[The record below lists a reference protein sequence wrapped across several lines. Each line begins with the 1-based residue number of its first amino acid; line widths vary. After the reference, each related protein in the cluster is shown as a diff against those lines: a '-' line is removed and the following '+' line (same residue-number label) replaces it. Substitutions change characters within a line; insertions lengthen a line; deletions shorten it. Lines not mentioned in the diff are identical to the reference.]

1 MRGEMA
7 RGKISTAPFA
17 SILAHPGT
25 PIFAGGEILKRFA
38 PVRALFACG
47 RPKPVLMAIECEA
60 AELLQCIRV
69 EFPIAAHGC
78 VRVKRRPP
86 AAVENSLQAQF
97 TTYQTRNSVQSN
109 GATSVNR

>member
-47 RPKPVLMAIECEA
+47 RPKPVRMAIECKAE
-60 AELLQCIRV
+60 ELLQCMRV
-69 EFPIAAHGC
+69 EFPAATRSRTPHALPACRRGKLSTSAVHHLANLKFC
-78 VRVKRRPP
+78 PIKRGH
-86 AAVENSLQAQF
+86 L
-97 TTYQTRNSVQSN
+97 T
-109 GATSVNR
+109 